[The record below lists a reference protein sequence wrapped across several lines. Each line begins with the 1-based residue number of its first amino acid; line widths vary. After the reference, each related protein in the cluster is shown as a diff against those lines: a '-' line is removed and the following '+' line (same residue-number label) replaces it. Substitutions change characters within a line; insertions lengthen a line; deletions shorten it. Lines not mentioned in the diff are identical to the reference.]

1 MDMKIGCVKE
11 IKNNESRVG
20 MTPDNAKEYGAHGH
34 QVLIEKGAGLGS
46 GFPDEAYAAGGATL
60 LESAA
65 EIWAVSDMIV
75 KVKEPLES
83 EYPHMRENQ
92 ILYTYLHLAAD
103 KALTDALLA
112 RKCKSVAYETLTDAR
127 GGLPLLKPMS
137 EIAGRLSVIEGA
149 KHLEKPFGGCGVLI
163 SGVPGVRKAKVAILG
178 GGIVGA
184 NACKMA
190 LGLDADVTIL
200 DVSLERLAQL
210 DDRFGGRIK
219 TIYST
224 PAAIEREL
232 VDADLVIGAV
242 LIPGASAPKLVK
254 RDMLKHMKPGAVIV
268 DVAVDQGGCVE
279 TTHPTTHD
287 APTFTVD
294 GVLHYCVANMPGAV
308 PHTSTLA
315 LTNAT
320 LNYGLRIADQGLEAA
335 AKSDNG
341 ILNAINTYGG
351 HCTYRGVAT
360 AFGLNCMEAADIL

>member
-1 MDMKIGCVKE
+1 MKVGCVKE

-20 MTPDNAKEYGAHGH
+20 MTPDNAQEYCRHGH
-34 QVLIEKGAGLGS
+34 QVFIQKGAGLGS
-46 GFPDEAYAAGGATL
+46 GFSDEEYAENGATV
-60 LESAA
+60 LETAA
-65 EIWAVSDMIV
+65 EVWATADMIV
-75 KVKEPLES
+75 KVKEPLEQ
-83 EYPHMRENQ
+83 EYPFMRENQ
-92 ILYTYLHLAAD
+92 IIYTYLHLAAD
-103 KALTDALLA
+103 KHLTDALLKQ
-112 RKCKSVAYETLTDAR
+112 KCKGVAYETLTDAR

-163 SGVPGVRKAKVAILG
+163 SGVPGVRKAKVVVIG
-178 GGIVGA
+178 GGVVGA

-200 DVSLERLAQL
+200 DVSLDRLAQL
-210 DDRFGGRIK
+210 DDQFGGRIK

-224 PAAIEREL
+224 PTAVEREIS
-232 VDADLVIGAV
+232 DADLVIGAV

-254 RDMLKHMKPGAVIV
+254 HEMLKKMKTGAVIV

-279 TTHPTTHD
+279 TTHATTHD

-308 PHTSTLA
+308 PYTSTLA

-320 LNYGLRIADQGLEAA
+320 LRYGLKIADLGLETA
-335 AKSDNG
+335 AKCDAG
-341 ILNAINTYGG
+341 IRNAINTYDGK
-351 HCTYRGVAT
+351 CTCSGVAV
-360 AFGLNCMEAADIL
+360 AFGMGCVDVGSIL